1 MNSLL
6 IPEIWAFS
14 ASQGGTKE
22 GLKGARAAK
31 KFPPHHPGI
40 TALPTGKNWGVQSQ
54 QKHGE
59 MDDLKITAGLF
70 RGILGAKMANSFPGA
85 GSGRSTKPTKHIPKV
100 GL

>member
-31 KFPPHHPGI
+31 KFPPTTLGSQPFPQGKI
-40 TALPTGKNWGVQSQ
+40 GELSPSRNTGKW
-54 QKHGE
+54 
-59 MDDLKITAGLF
+59 MI
-70 RGILGAKMANSFPGA
+70 
-85 GSGRSTKPTKHIPKV
+85 
-100 GL
+100 